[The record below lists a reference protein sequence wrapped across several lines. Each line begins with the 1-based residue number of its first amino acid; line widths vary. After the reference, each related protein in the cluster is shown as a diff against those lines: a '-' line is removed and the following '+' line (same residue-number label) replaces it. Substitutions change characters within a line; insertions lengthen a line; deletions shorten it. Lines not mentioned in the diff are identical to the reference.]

1 MRVEQI
7 AGRGRLL
14 TFDDDISLYL
24 ISGSRFHL
32 LCDTHLGS
40 ASMDQVMQLL
50 VADPGF
56 RQLVLFNSHADW
68 DHIWGNGAFDNPVI
82 IGHEQ
87 CRVRMQERGIFD
99 LNLNAHLQ
107 RGKVVLT
114 PPNLTFSERLTFDD
128 EAIAIRHAPGH
139 TEDSSVCYDL
149 QDQVLYL
156 GDLVEDPIPY
166 LDAADLDQYIT
177 TLTSLLDHPARI
189 LVSAHSGLVNRD
201 LIRQNITYI
210 KGMMSGTPFI
220 PADFGSYEP
229 VHRWNQN
236 MQIVH
241 QYSRIA
247 RERFGD
253 MFSYVDLLM
262 QAGDLHEQDPEHLI
276 SVLTRYLSLL
286 IPVNEGL
293 Q

>member
-24 ISGSRFHL
+24 ISGSRFYL

-40 ASMDQVMQLL
+40 VSMEQVLQLL
-50 VADPGF
+50 SADPLF
-56 RQLVLFNSHADW
+56 RQLVLFNSHSDW
-68 DHIWGNGAFDNPVI
+68 DHIWGNGAFDDPVI

-99 LNLNAHLQ
+99 LDQNAHLQ
-107 RGKVVLT
+107 RGKVILT

-128 EAIAIRHAPGH
+128 EMIAIWHAPGH

-166 LDAADLDQYIT
+166 LDAADLDQYIA
-177 TLTSLLDHPARI
+177 TLISLLTHPARI

-201 LIRQNITYI
+201 LIQQNITYI
-210 KGMMSGTPFI
+210 KGMMSGAPFK
-220 PADFGSYEP
+220 PADFGSYGP
-229 VHRWNQN
+229 VHQWNQN
-236 MQIVH
+236 MRIVH
-241 QYSRIA
+241 RFSRIA
-247 RERFGD
+247 REQFGD
-253 MFSYVDLLM
+253 TYSYVDLLM

-276 SVLTRYLSLL
+276 SVLTRYQSSLV
-286 IPVNEGL
+286 PVNEGL